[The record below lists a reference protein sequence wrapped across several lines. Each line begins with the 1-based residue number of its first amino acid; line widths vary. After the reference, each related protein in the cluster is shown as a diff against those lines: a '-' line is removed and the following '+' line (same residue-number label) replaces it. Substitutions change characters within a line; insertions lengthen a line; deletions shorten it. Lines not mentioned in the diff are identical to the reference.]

1 MLKALVCALLLGAAV
16 LAAPAEHPAAAADE
30 YVVHKFK
37 CPNITTVKLN
47 WANKINANP
56 DFPVSKSYEN
66 LTHSAGFKA
75 SSVNVAENTVGCLY
89 VIPQT
94 VFQAPYVYKVQR
106 KILSCTGQ
114 PGPEITCNLKKN

>member
-1 MLKALVCALLLGAAV
+1 MKRSAFALVLVGLVVAAF
-16 LAAPAEHPAAAADE
+16 PAARATAADE

-37 CPNITTVKLN
+37 CPSITTVKLN
-47 WANKINANP
+47 WANKISANP

-66 LTHSAGFKA
+66 LTHSAQFTT
-75 SSVNVAENTVGCLY
+75 SSVNLAENTVGCLY

-94 VFQAPYVYKVQR
+94 VFQAPYVYKVHR

-114 PGPEITCNLKKN
+114 PGPEITCHLKKD